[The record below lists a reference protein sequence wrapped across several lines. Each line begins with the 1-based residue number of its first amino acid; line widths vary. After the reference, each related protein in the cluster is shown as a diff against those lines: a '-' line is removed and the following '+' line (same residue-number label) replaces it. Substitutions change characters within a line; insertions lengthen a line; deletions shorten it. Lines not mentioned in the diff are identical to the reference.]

1 MPLSPLESRLRYEF
15 RNAELLRQA
24 LTHRSHS
31 ASHNE
36 RLEFLGDSVLN
47 CAVAALLFQRFGK
60 LDEGDLSRVRANL
73 VKQQSLYEIA
83 QALNISEGLR
93 LGEGELRSGG
103 FRRPSILADAF
114 EAILGAVFL
123 DGGFEAAQTV
133 IKRLYVPILDHI
145 DPRTLGKD
153 SKTLLQEYLQGH
165 KIALPT
171 YTVVATHGA
180 AHNQQFE
187 VECTVPKLDIKVSGS
202 GASRRAAEQAA
213 AKKALE
219 EVMALTPAMEVKAK
233 RSRGAR
239 AAKQHEPEIVPGV
252 KGVQA
257 ALDLRT
263 PERSSKS
270 DKERAVRAEAE
281 KVARGEAKAPSQSEA
296 AERMAPAPAL
306 APAMM
311 RAAHVEH
318 KPATRPPDAAA
329 KSDAAVKGEA
339 VAKNEGAEKTEA
351 PPSQKTE
358 GAVKAELVV
367 KTEGES
373 KAEALPSQ
381 KVEGSARSAP
391 AGRAD
396 GQSKTEA
403 LPSQKAEDAAR
414 AEPVGRADG
423 ESKTEALP
431 SQKAEDAA
439 RAEPAG
445 RADGESKTEA
455 LPSQKAED
463 AARAEP
469 AGRADGQS
477 NTEALLSQKAED
489 AARAEPAGRADGQ
502 SNTEAPPSPKAE
514 GAARAEPVAPTEGQ
528 SKADAPPPQKAAAS
542 GKGEPAKT
550 DSQTKHETS
559 IAPATPALGTPGTAG
574 GEAELVSDVADA
586 ARPHAT
592 DPDHP

>member
-1 MPLSPLESRLRYEF
+1 MRYEF

-47 CAVAALLFQRFGK
+47 CAVAALLYQRFGK

-83 QALNISEGLR
+83 QALNISESLR

-114 EAILGAVFL
+114 EAILGAIFL
-123 DGGFEAAQTV
+123 DGGFDAAQTV

-187 VECTVPKLDIKVSGS
+187 VECTVPKLEVKVSGS

-213 AKKALE
+213 AKKALD
-219 EVMALTPAMEVKAK
+219 EVMAVQPALEVKSK

-239 AAKQHEPEIVPGV
+239 AAKHGEPEVVPGV

-263 PERSSKS
+263 PER
-270 DKERAVRAEAE
+270 RAE
-281 KVARGEAKAPSQSEA
+281 KPARGEAGKAAALDA
-296 AERMAPAPAL
+296 AERAAAVP
-306 APAMM
+306 PAMI

-318 KPATRPPDAAA
+318 KVPGRPHEAGAKGDVPAKPDSAAIAQKHDGPPGAADSQA
-329 KSDAAVKGEA
+329 KPEA
-339 VAKNEGAEKTEA
+339 
-351 PPSQKTE
+351 
-358 GAVKAELVV
+358 GAVKPD
-367 KTEGES
+367 G
-373 KAEALPSQ
+373 PSS
-381 KVEGSARSAP
+381 G
-391 AGRAD
+391 
-396 GQSKTEA
+396 T
-403 LPSQKAEDAAR
+403 
-414 AEPVGRADG
+414 
-423 ESKTEALP
+423 
-431 SQKAEDAA
+431 
-439 RAEPAG
+439 EPA
-445 RADGESKTEA
+445 R
-455 LPSQKAED
+455 
-463 AARAEP
+463 
-469 AGRADGQS
+469 
-477 NTEALLSQKAED
+477 
-489 AARAEPAGRADGQ
+489 
-502 SNTEAPPSPKAE
+502 
-514 GAARAEPVAPTEGQ
+514 
-528 SKADAPPPQKAAAS
+528 
-542 GKGEPAKT
+542 
-550 DSQTKHETS
+550 
-559 IAPATPALGTPGTAG
+559 G
-574 GEAELVSDVADA
+574 GEAELVSDLAGAV
-586 ARPHAT
+586 RPRAPE
-592 DPDHP
+592 PDHS

>member
-47 CAVAALLFQRFGK
+47 CAVAALLYQRFGK

-83 QALNISEGLR
+83 QALNISESLR

-114 EAILGAVFL
+114 EAILGAIFL
-123 DGGFEAAQTV
+123 DGGFDAAQTV

-187 VECTVPKLDIKVSGS
+187 VECTVPKLEVKVSGS

-213 AKKALE
+213 AKKALD
-219 EVMALTPAMEVKAK
+219 EVMAVQPALEVKSK

-239 AAKQHEPEIVPGV
+239 AAKHGELEVVPGV
-252 KGVQA
+252 KGIQA

-263 PERSSKS
+263 PERRA
-270 DKERAVRAEAE
+270 DKAARVEATKAAAAEGGERA
-281 KVARGEAKAPSQSEA
+281 A
-296 AERMAPAPAL
+296 AVP
-306 APAMM
+306 PAMI

-318 KPATRPPDAAA
+318 KPPGRPHEASAKGDAPA
-329 KSDAAVKGEA
+329 KSDAAA
-339 VAKNEGAEKTEA
+339 VAQKHDAPSAGAEAHGKTE
-351 PPSQKTE
+351 S
-358 GAVKAELVV
+358 GAVKADGPSSGASGS
-367 KTEGES
+367 TGSSGGES
-373 KAEALPSQ
+373 P
-381 KVEGSARSAP
+381 R
-391 AGRAD
+391 
-396 GQSKTEA
+396 
-403 LPSQKAEDAAR
+403 
-414 AEPVGRADG
+414 
-423 ESKTEALP
+423 
-431 SQKAEDAA
+431 
-439 RAEPAG
+439 
-445 RADGESKTEA
+445 
-455 LPSQKAED
+455 
-463 AARAEP
+463 
-469 AGRADGQS
+469 
-477 NTEALLSQKAED
+477 
-489 AARAEPAGRADGQ
+489 
-502 SNTEAPPSPKAE
+502 
-514 GAARAEPVAPTEGQ
+514 
-528 SKADAPPPQKAAAS
+528 
-542 GKGEPAKT
+542 
-550 DSQTKHETS
+550 
-559 IAPATPALGTPGTAG
+559 G
-574 GEAELVSDVADA
+574 GEAELVSDLAGAV
-586 ARPHAT
+586 RPRAPE
-592 DPDHP
+592 PDHS